1 MSITRCWLSFKLQA
15 VESSIIVCLLVNLF
29 CHNYCA
35 VYDVQTP
42 AGHND
47 LDLLEQ
53 AVELV
58 EKTICE
64 VDRKTGEAKCR
75 FLKER
80 LDFLDDK
87 LVRD

>member
-1 MSITRCWLSFKLQA
+1 M
-15 VESSIIVCLLVNLF
+15 
-29 CHNYCA
+29 
-35 VYDVQTP
+35 QTP

-75 FLKER
+75 FVKER